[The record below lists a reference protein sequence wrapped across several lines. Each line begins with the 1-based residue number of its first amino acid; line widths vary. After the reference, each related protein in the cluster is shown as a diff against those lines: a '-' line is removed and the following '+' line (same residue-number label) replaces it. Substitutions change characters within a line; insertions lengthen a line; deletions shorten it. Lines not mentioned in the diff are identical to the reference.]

1 MGGIVIF
8 ISKAYKSEES
18 QNSTKNYSWQGKKLT
33 VTPGKGIDH
42 IQSISSQ
49 GRSGMKGA
57 SHCSMLVTTEAG
69 RSREDSPS
77 RKRFAHDRIHCLF
90 LTLIYCFSFLAEMLL
105 FRRRSKEVDG
115 RSNNTTTITSCDSA
129 LLFFPSFLFAVVDF
143 WQVEKDTKDLRQMIE
158 SRFFAP
164 SYARANNST

>member
-8 ISKAYKSEES
+8 ISKAYKFEES
-18 QNSTKNYSWQGKKLT
+18 QNSTKLLLTRKKLT

-77 RKRFAHDRIHCLF
+77 RKRFAHDRIHGLF
-90 LTLIYCFSFLAEMLL
+90 LTLMYCFSFLAILL
-105 FRRRSKEVDG
+105 FYRRRSKEVDG
-115 RSNNTTTITSCDSA
+115 RSNNTTTRTSCVFA
-129 LLFFPSFLFAVVDF
+129 LRFSF
-143 WQVEKDTKDLRQMIE
+143 RCG
-158 SRFFAP
+158 
-164 SYARANNST
+164 